1 LSSSVHRRLAAGV
14 VAALCACQ
22 ALAEAVPSS
31 NALALRQAV
40 EAAWQHRVAA
50 HASQDRLR
58 RAQASGLAARGWLP
72 DPPALEVSQRS
83 DRWHANHGA
92 QEREIGLTLPL
103 WLPGQRS
110 ARIAAAEAELAWA
123 QASEA
128 ADKLKLAGEVRER
141 AWELSAAQAQ
151 LRQAEIQAEVLRALA
166 GDGMR
171 RVKAGELARTE
182 QLDLHAEAL
191 AAEAAVHEARARF
204 AAAQAQWSALTG
216 QPAWPDAPEAPQDAP
231 ASAHPA
237 LKAAELAVQR
247 ASRALDDA
255 QRSSREAPEL
265 ALGLRRDRAERSEP
279 RQSSVVL
286 GLRWAFGTDARN
298 EPRLAA
304 ALGELEAARA
314 EALTL
319 QQQLNA
325 ERAAAGAALAA
336 AQAQLAAARQR
347 ADLLQQRAA
356 LFDAAGKAG
365 EAGLP
370 ERLRA
375 RAAAAQSVAAVAQ
388 QQAAVGLARA
398 RLHQAM
404 GVFP

>member
-1 LSSSVHRRLAAGV
+1 M
-14 VAALCACQ
+14 AALCACQ
-22 ALAEAVPSS
+22 ALAQADPSP
-31 NALALRQAV
+31 NTVALRQAV

-58 RAQASGLAARGWLP
+58 RAHASGLAARSWLP
-72 DPPALEVSQRS
+72 DAPALEVSQRS

-92 QEREIGLTLPL
+92 QEREIGITLPL
-103 WLPGQRS
+103 WLPGQRG

-128 ADKLKLAGEVRER
+128 ADRLKVAGEVRER
-141 AWELSAAQAQ
+141 AWELSTAHAL
-151 LRQAEIQAEVLRALA
+151 LRLADIQAEALKALA
-166 GDGMR
+166 GDGIR
-171 RVKAGELARTE
+171 RVRAGEIARTD

-191 AAEAAVHEARARF
+191 TAEAAVHEARARF
-204 AAAQAQWSALTG
+204 AAAQVQWTALTG
-216 QPAWPDAPEAPQDAP
+216 QAALPDAAEAPQDAP

-237 LKAAELAVQR
+237 LKAAELAVLR
-247 ASRALDDA
+247 ASRALDDV

-265 ALGLRRDRAERSEP
+265 GLGLRRDRADRNEP
-279 RQSSVVL
+279 RQSSVVI

-298 EPRLAA
+298 EPRRAA

-325 ERAAAGAALAA
+325 DRASAAATLAA
-336 AQAQLAAARQR
+336 TEAQLAAARQR

-356 LFDAAGKAG
+356 LIDAAGKAG
-365 EAGLP
+365 EAALP

-404 GVFP
+404 GVLP